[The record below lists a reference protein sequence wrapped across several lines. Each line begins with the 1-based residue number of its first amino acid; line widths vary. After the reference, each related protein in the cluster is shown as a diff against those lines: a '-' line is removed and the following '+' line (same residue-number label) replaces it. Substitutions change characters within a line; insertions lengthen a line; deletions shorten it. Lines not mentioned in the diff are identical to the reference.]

1 MKYLLLAVFGICSFI
16 GFSQAELN
24 NYKYVIVP
32 KHFDDFKK
40 TNQYN
45 TSTKVKHLL
54 SQKGFHAVYDDALP
68 GDLVKNRCLGVAVK
82 MENKSSMFSTKVGL
96 KFIDCF
102 SKTVY
107 TTQEGKSKIK
117 EYNEAYSDAIKKAL
131 SSLNGFTY
139 EYTAKVDEKP
149 MVVSFKNDVK
159 KLDNTKEEVQEKAEM
174 KKEGHIEQVATK
186 ENQSFKDLS
195 PKPSN
200 IKKAAV
206 VPTGILYSQEMP
218 YGYQLVDSTP
228 KVVMKL
234 YKTTLDNVFMVQ
246 GSNAIVHKKDEQ
258 WVYEYET
265 DGKTETKVILI
276 KF

>member
-1 MKYLLLAVFGICSFI
+1 MKYLLLAFFGIFSFI

-68 GDLVKNRCLGVAVK
+68 EDLVKNRCLGVAVK
-82 MENKSSMFSTKVGL
+82 MDNKSSMFSTKVGL

-117 EYNEAYSDAIKKAL
+117 EYNEAYGDAIKKAL

-149 MVVSFKNDVK
+149 IAISFKNDVK
-159 KLDNTKEEVQEKAEM
+159 ELDKTKEEVQEKAEM

-200 IKKAAV
+200 IKKAVV

-234 YKTTLDNVFMVQ
+234 YKTTIDNVFMVQ